1 MKYMR
6 QEKTNTIWPH
16 IHMDSKN
23 RVQFKEAENITVVIR
38 GSENGGN
45 GYMLVKGNKLG
56 TLKDE

>member
-1 MKYMR
+1 M
-6 QEKTNTIWPH
+6 E
-16 IHMDSKN
+16 SKN
-23 RVQFKEAENITVVIR
+23 RVQYKEAENITVVIR